1 MSSHRP
7 SSGQY
12 HQHTIAAC
20 LSATPHSNHSPLHVS
35 SLCSPEG
42 KDTVLDEDIQ
52 RHGINTLLVDNDE
65 TFWLFVGS
73 NSLITNGIFELDNLL
88 QSVVD
93 KSSLGLDELLPLLG
107 GRVEESRVDLT
118 GYQLSLTTKKAIAYV
133 FSYSSD
139 TFKVRMK
146 AFSTFFGISGCLAP

>member
-1 MSSHRP
+1 M
-7 SSGQY
+7 
-12 HQHTIAAC
+12 
-20 LSATPHSNHSPLHVS
+20 
-35 SLCSPEG
+35 
-42 KDTVLDEDIQ
+42 
-52 RHGINTLLVDNDE
+52 VDNDE

-118 GYQLSLTTKKAIAYV
+118 GYQLSLTAKKAIAYV